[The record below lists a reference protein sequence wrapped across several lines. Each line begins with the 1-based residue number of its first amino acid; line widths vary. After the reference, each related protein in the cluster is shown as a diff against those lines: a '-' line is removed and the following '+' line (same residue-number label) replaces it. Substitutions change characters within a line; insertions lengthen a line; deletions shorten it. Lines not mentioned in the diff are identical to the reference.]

1 MLRCPEEGLKMATRL
16 SKRLELDYSN
26 VLVAIFELMLSAGID
41 VKDLEAAC
49 MTSLSRAEA
58 RARLGRRDETGGLVT
73 AALVLDAWHRD
84 RRYLNARAMP
94 KAVPL
99 LGPAPSVEAIV
110 RSQRLRKDSAE
121 IARRLKTL
129 RLVVPSGRRRLYK
142 PASDVAVISAQEP
155 LVLQYTA
162 RALSTLLETV
172 GRNVS
177 SKRSLEPLIERIAEV
192 PDLPRKYVDAFQRFT
207 QAQGKTFLRT
217 INDWLESRCARR
229 SPREGVSTTVR
240 AGVHTYAYFAPK
252 RRAAG
257 SPKT

>member
-1 MLRCPEEGLKMATRL
+1 MATRL

-41 VKDLEAAC
+41 AKDLETACAA
-49 MTSLSRAEA
+49 SLSRAEA
-58 RARLGRRDETGGLVT
+58 KSRLGRRDETGGLVT

-84 RRYLNARAMP
+84 RRYLNGRAMP

-99 LGPAPSVEAIV
+99 FGPAPSVEAIV
-110 RSQRLRKDSAE
+110 RSQRPRKDSAE
-121 IARRLKTL
+121 IARRLKAL
-129 RLVVPSGRRRLYK
+129 RLVVPSGKKLYK
-142 PASDVAVISAQEP
+142 PASDVAVISAQDP
-155 LVLQYTA
+155 LVLQHAA

-177 SKRSLEPLIERIAEV
+177 SKTSLAPLIERIAEV
-192 PDLPRKYVDAFQRFT
+192 PDLPRKHVEAFQRFT
-207 QAQGKTFLRT
+207 QLQGKTFLRT

-229 SPREGVSTTVR
+229 SRRERAIATVR

-252 RRAAG
+252 RRGVG
-257 SPKT
+257 SLGA

>member
-1 MLRCPEEGLKMATRL
+1 MATRL
-16 SKRLELDYSN
+16 AKRLKLDYSH
-26 VLVAIFELMLSAGID
+26 VLVAIFELMLSAGIA
-41 VKDLEAAC
+41 VKDLEAVC
-49 MTSLSRAEA
+49 ITSLSRAEA
-58 RARLGRRDETGGLVT
+58 KARLGRRDETGGLVT

-110 RSQRLRKDSAE
+110 RSQRPRKDSAE

-129 RLVVPSGRRRLYK
+129 RLVVPSGRRKLYK
-142 PASDVAVISAQEP
+142 PASDVAVISAQDP
-155 LVLQYTA
+155 LVLQYAA

-177 SKRSLEPLIERIAEV
+177 SKRGLAPLIERIAEV
-192 PDLPRKYVDAFQRFT
+192 PDLPRKHVLAFKRFT
-207 QAQGKTFLRT
+207 RVQGKTFVRT

-229 SPREGVSTTVR
+229 SRRDGVTETVR

-252 RRAAG
+252 RRGAG
-257 SPKT
+257 SQRT